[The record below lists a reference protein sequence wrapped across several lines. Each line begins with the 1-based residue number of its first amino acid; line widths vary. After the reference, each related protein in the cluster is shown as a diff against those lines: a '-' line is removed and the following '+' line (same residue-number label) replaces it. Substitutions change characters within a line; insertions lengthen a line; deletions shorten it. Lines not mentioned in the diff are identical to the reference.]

1 MSKNLKSF
9 LYKRYPDSMDVDIIT
24 EVKYIDTEIPTLNYV
39 MSGKPLTGGL
49 PMTGKITIMY
59 GPEGCM
65 ASDVHIS
72 YDVWSKDGKIRH
84 NHKGGT
90 IENLYYRF
98 HGIERKGKGYY
109 RRPITEDAVFY
120 VKSINSEDCIFM
132 NEIHDVVK
140 TGQKECF
147 KVTLKN
153 GMTIETTKDH
163 KFYIGNGQYESL
175 ENLSPGSFV
184 FIHNNS
190 RNNKPDIVK
199 QSRKVVAVKYHPSNN
214 IKIVKGCVY
223 CRVQYSHIVYEAYQN
238 NLTPEGYINIL
249 NTHSKE
255 YIDSLYTV
263 PENFHIHH
271 KDENVLNNNYSNL
284 VLIEGKEHNS
294 YHAKIDDN
302 NLRFKVVPEQ
312 IVSIESVGIKDT
324 YDIKC
329 YYPNNNYIA
338 NKFVVHNCGK
348 TSYVVHMIAIAQ
360 KKGIDVVYIDTERS
374 ITKPRLSQFG
384 VDIDNLIY
392 LTPMHMEECFDI
404 IENICKEKM
413 ANDDKTPILIVW
425 DSIAMTPTLAE
436 IERKSDDMEI
446 ASQAGVLTRNLRRIR
461 GKIQKI
467 EASLLLI
474 NQARENQDRYGD
486 IFKMPG
492 GKMLLHCAD
501 IILRVSRHKPDTE
514 GQDIKIGTPIKN
526 RLFRPF
532 QQTTI
537 KFDYVKGFT
546 KENVIDSFCEFLKQ
560 IGILGTA
567 GAYCYLSTDVYKLME
582 EEKIDEREATK
593 KVKKFYKK
601 EFVDRLLADD
611 EYYRQIVADS
621 EEYVNKNI
629 SMVTRL
635 MLDPDAE
642 KEALKEIDNRIVTS
656 KSLKMGEEE

>member
-1 MSKNLKSF
+1 MNT
-9 LYKRYPDSMDVDIIT
+9 DIIT
-24 EVKYIDTEIPTLNYV
+24 EIKYLDTEIPTLNYV
-39 MSGKPLTGGL
+39 ISGKPLTGGL
-49 PMTGKITIMY
+49 PMTGKISIMY

-72 YDVWSKDGKIRH
+72 YEVWSKDGKIRYI
-84 NHKGGT
+84 HKDGT
-90 IENLYYRF
+90 IEDLYYRF

-109 RRPITEDAVFY
+109 QRRITEDAVFY

-190 RNNKPDIVK
+190 RNNEPDIVK
-199 QSRKVVAVKYHPSNN
+199 QSRKVVTVKYHPSNN
-214 IKIVKGCVY
+214 IKTVKG
-223 CRVQYSHIVYEAYQN
+223 
-238 NLTPEGYINIL
+238 
-249 NTHSKE
+249 
-255 YIDSLYTV
+255 
-263 PENFHIHH
+263 
-271 KDENVLNNNYSNL
+271 
-284 VLIEGKEHNS
+284 
-294 YHAKIDDN
+294 
-302 NLRFKVVPEQ
+302 KVVPEQ

-338 NKFVVHNCGK
+338 NNFVVHNSGK
-348 TSYVVHMIAIAQ
+348 TSFVIHMIAIAQ
-360 KKGIDVVYIDTERS
+360 KKGMDVVYLDTERS
-374 ITKPRLSQFG
+374 ITKSRLIQFG
-384 VDIDNLIY
+384 VDLDKLIY
-392 LTPMHMEECFDI
+392 LTPAYMEECFDI
-404 IENICKEKM
+404 IENICKEKLIEE
-413 ANDDKTPILIVW
+413 DKNPILIIW

-436 IERKSDDMEI
+436 IERKADVMEI

-501 IILRVSRHKPDTE
+501 VILRVSRHKPDTE
-514 GQDIKIGTPIKN
+514 GQNIKVATPTKN

-532 QQTTI
+532 QQTII

-546 KENVIDSFCEFLKQ
+546 KENIIDSFCEFLKQ
-560 IGILGTA
+560 IGILGSA
-567 GAYCYLSTDVYKLME
+567 GAYCYLSTDVKKLMAE
-582 EEKIDEREATK
+582 ENLSEKEAVK
-593 KVKKFYKK
+593 QVKKFYKK
-601 EFVDRLLADD
+601 DFVDRLLNDE
-611 EYYRQIVADS
+611 EYYQQILADS

-629 SMVTRL
+629 AMVTRL
-635 MLDPDAE
+635 MLDPMS
-642 KEALKEIDNRIVTS
+642 EIDALEEYDINNRITTNNS
-656 KSLKMGEEE
+656 NMIGEED

>member
-1 MSKNLKSF
+1 MSKSLKSF
-9 LYKRYPDSMDVDIIT
+9 LYKKYPDSSDVDIIT
-24 EVKYIDTEIPTLNYV
+24 EVKYIDTKIPTLNYV
-39 MSGKPLTGGL
+39 LSGRPVSGGL
-49 PMTGKITIMY
+49 PMTGKITVMY

-72 YDVWSKDGKIRH
+72 YDVCSKDGKIRH
-84 NHKGGT
+84 NRKGGT

-109 RRPITEDAVFY
+109 RRPITKDAVFY

-175 ENLSPGSFV
+175 ENLSSGSFV
-184 FIHNNS
+184 FVHNNS
-190 RNNKPDIVK
+190 RNNT
-199 QSRKVVAVKYHPSNN
+199 NN
-214 IKIVKGCVY
+214 
-223 CRVQYSHIVYEAYQN
+223 
-238 NLTPEGYINIL
+238 
-249 NTHSKE
+249 
-255 YIDSLYTV
+255 
-263 PENFHIHH
+263 
-271 KDENVLNNNYSNL
+271 
-284 VLIEGKEHNS
+284 
-294 YHAKIDDN
+294 N
-302 NLRFKVVPEQ
+302 NLRFKAVPKQ
-312 IVSIESVGIKDT
+312 IMSIESVGIKDT

-338 NKFVVHNCGK
+338 NKFVVHNSGK
-348 TSYVVHMIAIAQ
+348 TSFVVHMIAIAQ
-360 KKGIDVVYIDTERS
+360 QLGIDVVYLDTERS
-374 ITKPRLSQFG
+374 ITKPRLKQFG
-384 VDIDNLIY
+384 VDIDKMIY
-392 LTPMHMEECFDI
+392 LTPEHMEECFDI
-404 IENICKEKM
+404 IENICKEK
-413 ANDDKTPILIVW
+413 AAEQDHTPIIIIW

-446 ASQAGVLTRNLRRIR
+446 ASQAGVLTRNMRRIR

-492 GKMLLHCAD
+492 GKMLLHSSD

-514 GQDIKIGTPIKN
+514 GQEIKISTPTKN

-532 QQTTI
+532 QTTTI
-537 KFDYVKGFT
+537 KFDYVRGFT
-546 KENVIDSFCEFLKQ
+546 KENIIDSFCEFLKQ
-560 IGILGTA
+560 IEILGSA
-567 GAYCYLSTDVYKLME
+567 GAYCYLATDVEKLMQ
-582 EEKIDEREATK
+582 EEKLDEKEATK

-611 EYYRQIVADS
+611 EYYRQIIADS

-629 SMVTRL
+629 SMVTKL
-635 MLDPDAE
+635 MLDKDAE
-642 KEALKEIDNRIVTS
+642 QEALVEISDRIVTS
-656 KSLKMGEEE
+656 KSLENGEEN